1 MNKIHFSYN
10 MLHTPNKVLKTCFVT
25 VLMACGLLANA
36 QEGSTG
42 YQFLEIPTSA
52 HAAALGGNNISIIED
67 DASLLFTNPALTVN
81 SSDKTLN
88 LNYASYIS
96 STNKL
101 SASFVKHMGERG
113 TWAFG
118 AQLLNYGDLIE
129 TDANFNTI
137 GEFSAKD
144 IDIQAGYAYLFT
156 DYLSGGVQGKVLLSN
171 YGEFK
176 STAIAVDLGLNYYT
190 PELGWSF
197 SLVAQNLGGQVD
209 ALYET
214 HEKMPFNLAFGVS
227 KDFENAPIRLSVT
240 FDKLTDWD
248 VKKPIHHLTFGAD
261 IFPSSTTWVAIGINP
276 RRSKEM
282 KIQDSSHWAG
292 VSLGAGLSLKKI
304 KIGLAYGK
312 YHVAASSLLINA
324 SYAF

>member
-1 MNKIHFSYN
+1 MNK
-10 MLHTPNKVLKTCFVT
+10 VT
-25 VLMACGLLANA
+25 KNIGLLCTFFLCCTGINT

-67 DASLLFTNPALTVN
+67 DASLMFTNPALTVN
-81 SSDKTLN
+81 TADKTLN
-88 LNYASYIS
+88 LNYTSYIS

-101 SASFVKHMGERG
+101 GAAFIKHMGERG

-129 TDANFNTI
+129 TDADFNTT
-137 GEFSAKD
+137 GTFSAKD
-144 IDIQAGYAYLFT
+144 IDIQAGYAYMFS

-171 YGEFK
+171 YGEFS
-176 STAIAVDLGLNYYT
+176 STALAVDLGLNYFT
-190 PELGWSF
+190 PEHGWSF
-197 SLVAQNLGGQVD
+197 SVVAQNLGGQID

-214 HEKMPFNLAFGVS
+214 HEKMPFNLALGVS

-261 IFPSSTTWVAIGINP
+261 IFPSSTTWVAIGVNP

-292 VSLGAGLSLKKI
+292 VSIGAGLSLKKI

-312 YHVAASSLLINA
+312 YHVAASSLIINA

>member
-1 MNKIHFSYN
+1 MYMNKVTKNLGILCTFLLFS
-10 MLHTPNKVLKTCFVT
+10 T
-25 VLMACGLLANA
+25 GINA

-67 DASLLFTNPALTVN
+67 DASLMFTNPALLVN

-88 LNYASYIS
+88 LDFTSYIS

-101 SASFVKHMGERG
+101 AASFVKHMGERG
-113 TWAFG
+113 TWGIG
-118 AQLLNYGDLIE
+118 AQMLNYGKMTE
-129 TDANFNTI
+129 TDADFNTT
-137 GEFSAKD
+137 GSFSAKD
-144 IDIQAGYAYLFT
+144 IDIQLGYSYLFS
-156 DYLSGGVQGKVLLSN
+156 DNFSGGVQGKVLLSN
-171 YGEFK
+171 YGEFN

-190 PELGWSF
+190 PDHGWSV

-209 ALYET
+209 ALYEK
-214 HEKMPFNLAFGVS
+214 HEKLPFNLALGVS

-248 VKKPIHHLTFGAD
+248 IKKPIHHLTFGAD
-261 IFPSSTTWVAIGINP
+261 IFPSKTTWVALGINP
-276 RRSKEM
+276 RRSAEM
-282 KIQDSSHWAG
+282 KVLDSSHWAG
-292 VSLGAGLSLKKI
+292 VSIGAGLSLQKI
-304 KIGLAYGK
+304 KIGLAYAK
-312 YHVAASSLLINA
+312 YHVAASSLIINA